1 MIEKFPQ
8 YPTKLL
14 NRFSMGRTNFRKRH
28 LNKEIQRTESI
39 RSKRKKAEMMYST
52 PAKKS
57 KPSTSTSTSTTTKK
71 QIKKSTTPVVQSS
84 SDSDPDTDSDSE
96 WEHEIDQALA
106 EIRNI

>member
-1 MIEKFPQ
+1 
-8 YPTKLL
+8 
-14 NRFSMGRTNFRKRH
+14 MGRTNFRKRH

-57 KPSTSTSTSTTTKK
+57 KPSTSTTTKK

-106 EIRNI
+106 EIRN

>member
-1 MIEKFPQ
+1 
-8 YPTKLL
+8 
-14 NRFSMGRTNFRKRH
+14 MGRTNFRKRH

-57 KPSTSTSTSTTTKK
+57 KPSTSTSKK
-71 QIKKSTTPVVQSS
+71 QTKKSTTPVVQSS
-84 SDSDPDTDSDSE
+84 SDSDPESDSDSE
-96 WEHEIDQALA
+96 WENEINQALA